1 MTLNFFDH
9 DECNYLSMKY
19 LFNTCVDKNVI
30 NFNTLLIKIY
40 ELISFDNVSSM
51 SIRGKSTV
59 NGSSF
64 INSDVIFAVVI
75 FLKISSLFARSC
87 IYIINNNYQLPILSI
102 II

>member
-1 MTLNFFDH
+1 MN
-9 DECNYLSMKY
+9 
-19 LFNTCVDKNVI
+19 
-30 NFNTLLIKIY
+30 
-40 ELISFDNVSSM
+40 LISFDNVSSM

-75 FLKISSLFARSC
+75 FSKISSLFARSC
-87 IYIINNNYQLPILSI
+87 IYIINNNHRLPILSI